1 MKNPTIAIH
10 DIETDQIVERELNA
24 EELAQWEA
32 DQAKEAAEAQSKAAK
47 AAEKVAV
54 LAKLGL
60 TADEVAA
67 LLS

>member
-1 MKNPTIAIH
+1 MSK
-10 DIETDQIVERELNA
+10 DITPKDSVCPIYLEPQDEAQV
-24 EELAQWEA
+24 LADE
-32 DQAKEAAEAQSKAAK
+32 AEAQAK
-47 AAEKVAV
+47 AKADKARAKAKEAV

>member
-1 MKNPTIAIH
+1 MKRTNDNGLNRDMT
-10 DIETDQIVERELNA
+10 ETELTEYESWVTQVEA
-24 EELAQWEA
+24 E
-32 DQAKEAAEAQSKAAK
+32 AEAQTQADANRQALKEAT
-47 AAEKVAV
+47 

>member
-1 MKNPTIAIH
+1 MKINDNGTDRDMTADELENLKIIKSEHDAIKKA
-10 DIETDQIVERELNA
+10 ETATAKLK
-24 EELAQWEA
+24 A
-32 DQAKEAAEAQSKAAK
+32 DT
-47 AAEKVAV
+47 

>member
-1 MKNPTIAIH
+1 MTLKIN
-10 DIETDQIVERELNA
+10 DNGFNREMTA
-24 EELAQWEA
+24 EEETAHKAWQKIAQAEEKA
-32 DQAKEAAEAQSKAAK
+32 QTQIAAERQALKTAT
-47 AAEKVAV
+47 

>member
-1 MKNPTIAIH
+1 MKINDNGVDRDMT
-10 DIETDQIVERELNA
+10 ETEQAAHEAWAVIGKA
-24 EELAQWEA
+24 EAKA
-32 DQAKEAAEAQSKAAK
+32 QAKAEAERQALKTAT
-47 AAEKVAV
+47 

>member
-1 MKNPTIAIH
+1 MNNEIKAILEPR
-10 DIETDQIVERELNA
+10 DEAELEQNRKDFQA
-24 EELAQWEA
+24 QAQAQADRQLAK
-32 DQAKEAAEAQSKAAK
+32 D
-47 AAEKVAV
+47 AV

>member
-1 MKNPTIAIH
+1 MKTNDNGT
-10 DIETDQIVERELNA
+10 DRDMTET
-24 EELAQWEA
+24 ELAEYLAWQKEVTANKKAKAKAEA
-32 DQAKEAAEAQSKAAK
+32 DNQTLKQAT
-47 AAEKVAV
+47 

>member
-1 MKNPTIAIH
+1 MEDGVVRDMTEA
-10 DIETDQIVERELNA
+10 
-24 EELAQWEA
+24 ELAQLETDKATANAQAQAEA
-32 DQAKEAAEAQSKAAK
+32 DRAALKTAT
-47 AAEKVAV
+47 

>member
-1 MKNPTIAIH
+1 MTMKINDNGIDREMT
-10 DIETDQIVERELNA
+10 ET
-24 EELAQWEA
+24 ELAEY
-32 DQAKEAAEAQSKAAK
+32 QAWQKEVAASKKAKAKIEKDSQLLKEAT
-47 AAEKVAV
+47 

>member
-1 MKNPTIAIH
+1 MTMKINDNGTTRDMSP
-10 DIETDQIVERELNA
+10 DELEN
-24 EELAQWEA
+24 LAQIE
-32 DQAKEAAEAQSKAAK
+32 AEAQIQSQADADRQALKEAT
-47 AAEKVAV
+47 

>member
-1 MKNPTIAIH
+1 MSELVNDNGVDRQATPAEVVEIAAERARATRE
-10 DIETDQIVERELNA
+10 IENGQ
-24 EELAQWEA
+24 
-32 DQAKEAAEAQSKAAK
+32 QAKDEAK
-47 AAEKVAV
+47 ATV

>member
-1 MKNPTIAIH
+1 MTYIIQI
-10 DIETDQIVERELNA
+10 DDLVRETTA
-24 EELAQWEA
+24 EETAQIDANYQQTKEKEQA
-32 DQAKEAAEAQSKAAK
+32 DADRQALKTAT
-47 AAEKVAV
+47 

>member
-1 MKNPTIAIH
+1 MNINDNGTNR
-10 DIETDQIVERELNA
+10 EMTDT
-24 EELAQWEA
+24 ELAEYEA
-32 DQAKEAAEAQSKAAK
+32 WQKEAIANKKAIADAEANRKTLKQAT
-47 AAEKVAV
+47 

>member
-1 MKNPTIAIH
+1 MNINDNGI
-10 DIETDQIVERELNA
+10 DREMSDT
-24 EELAQWEA
+24 ELAEYQAWQKEVA
-32 DQAKEAAEAQSKAAK
+32 TSKQAKSDVEAAKEIARKT
-47 AAEKVAV
+47 V